1 MSGSMTLEKPARQT
15 KVSADNRRNETI
27 IIRRYRPEDHAELL
41 AIWAET
47 GQKAYSQEEIS
58 RLRRIEGDGLVAEVT
73 NANGISEVAG
83 VVLWSHNG
91 QKAFLWRLAV
101 APAHRQKGIATRLLD
116 RVERDILAAGFREI
130 AFHVHERNTAAQR
143 MYLKRG
149 YQHMAPVG
157 YWGKKFEA
165 PETHC
170 TGNKSPF

>member
-1 MSGSMTLEKPARQT
+1 MSGSRTLEKTSQQTRQ
-15 KVSADNRRNETI
+15 SADKRINETI
-27 IIRRYRPEDHAELL
+27 IIRRYQSEDHAELL

-47 GQKAYSQEEIS
+47 GQKAYSQEEIAC
-58 RLRRIEGDGLVAEVT
+58 LRRIEGDGLVAEVT
-73 NANGISEVAG
+73 NANGIAEAAG

-101 APAHRQKGIATRLLD
+101 APAHRKKGIATRLLD

-130 AFHVHERNTAAQR
+130 AFHVHERNTSAQK

-149 YQHMAPVG
+149 YLRRAAVG

-165 PETHC
+165 PDIY
-170 TGNKSPF
+170 

>member
-1 MSGSMTLEKPARQT
+1 MSGSATLEKPIQQT
-15 KVSADNRRNETI
+15 RESADNRIAETI
-27 IIRRYRPEDHAELL
+27 TIRRYRSEDHAGLL

-47 GQKAYSQEEIS
+47 GQKAYSQEEIA

-73 NANGISEVAG
+73 DADGISEVAG

-101 APAHRQKGIATRLLD
+101 ASAHRQKGIATRLLD
-116 RVERDILAAGFREI
+116 RVERDILTAGFREI

-149 YQHMAPVG
+149 YQHIAPVG

-165 PETHC
+165 PDIY
-170 TGNKSPF
+170 